1 MREVTTP
8 GRIGRADLG
17 DCDDH
22 RATEGDPRAPAS
34 LLTLDDDPLLICG
47 FLDGELQRWDVADKT
62 PSFVETVG
70 PCLTAVTTVDL
81 GAAGG
86 GAQVLMTASTDALV
100 AVPMP

>member
-47 FLDGELQRWDVADKT
+47 VLDGELQRWDVADKT

-81 GAAGG
+81 GAA
-86 GAQVLMTASTDALV
+86 AQVLVTASTDALV
-100 AVPMP
+100 AFPMP